1 LTWLARVVLATGP
14 WGVLMIVGAIGLALL
29 RLRRIVAWL
38 GSLPKRAR
46 LAVMVRYAR
55 WKFIRELEK
64 PWKR

>member
-1 LTWLARVVLATGP
+1 
-14 WGVLMIVGAIGLALL
+14 MITGAIGLALL
-29 RLRRIVAWL
+29 RLRMLVAWL
-38 GSLPKRAR
+38 GSLPERAR

>member
-1 LTWLARVVLATGP
+1 MVLATGP
-14 WGVLMIVGAIGLALL
+14 WGVLMIAGGIGLVLL
-29 RLRRIVAWL
+29 RLGRLAAWA
-38 GSLPKRAR
+38 GSLPERAR